1 MLNRQR
7 AQPRA
12 DDLQHGCTRLA
23 IGVGNTHLDELVA
36 LQADI
41 ELAQHS
47 IGETLVADQD
57 YRMQA
62 VRAGFE
68 GLALR
73 RSQLLD
79 RAGGLDRRAWLGC
92 RFPGA
97 CRSRR
102 SLRLRLDH
110 TEL

>member
-12 DDLQHGCTRLA
+12 DGLQRCFTRLA
-23 IGVGNTHLDELVA
+23 IGVGNAHFDQLVA

-47 IGETLVADQD
+47 IGETLVPDQNH
-57 YRMQA
+57 RMEV
-62 VRAGFE
+62 VRAGYK
-68 GLALR
+68 GPALR
-73 RSQLLD
+73 WSQLLD
-79 RAGGLDRRAWLGC
+79 RGGGFDRHAGLGRRFLGGSRC
-92 RFPGA
+92 RW
-97 CRSRR
+97 
-102 SLRLRLDH
+102 SLRLHLNH

>member
-12 DDLQHGCTRLA
+12 DGLQHCFTRLA
-23 IGVGNTHLDELVA
+23 IGVGNAHFDQLVA

-47 IGETLVADQD
+47 IGETLVADQN

-79 RAGGLDRRAWLGC
+79 RGGGFDRRAGLGC
-92 RFPGA
+92 RSLGG
-97 CRSRR
+97 CRCRR